1 MDNGR
6 LGMEVVS
13 SDIEKPV
20 LFKSRGKSLF
30 GIFHNAENKSRNVGV
45 ILLNAGLQ
53 YRVGPHRIYVKT
65 ARRLSQLGVSALRL
79 DFPGIGD
86 SEGVVKDIHFDL
98 FDTEDTL
105 RAIDYLTQEE
115 GIEKVVLLGICAGAR
130 NALKTAANDLRV
142 DSIISWSLP
151 IITDM
156 EKFSETNLSN
166 NEAISRIAA
175 KNYLKGWMKKSFSTD
190 AWRRYLSHDNNSP
203 SVKSVLWKLMSGRKI
218 HEDNKYR
225 EFFEAFETFISSKRK
240 ALFVYGEKNDVPK
253 KEFEVKFKELS
264 AGKRHN
270 CEYYIVPGGSHN
282 FLPLEAE
289 RNVIEKTVEWL
300 IQQYGLNKDEL

>member
-1 MDNGR
+1 MDSGR

-13 SDIEKPV
+13 SNMEKAV
-20 LFKSRGKSLF
+20 SFKSRGKNLF
-30 GIFHNAENKSRNVGV
+30 GIFHSAENNIRNVGV
-45 ILLNAGLQ
+45 IFLNAGLQ
-53 YRVGPHRIYVKT
+53 YRVGPHRIYVKA
-65 ARRLSQLGVSALRL
+65 ARRLRQLGFSVLRL

-86 SEGVVKDIHFDL
+86 SEGSIEDIHFDL

-115 GIEKVVLLGICAGAR
+115 GIEKIVLLGICAGAR

-156 EKFSETNLSN
+156 EKFSEAKLSN
-166 NEAISRIAA
+166 NEAISRILA
-175 KNYLKGWMKKSFSTD
+175 KTYLKGWLKKSFSIE
-190 AWRRYLSHDNNSP
+190 AWRRYLSHNSNSP
-203 SVKSVLWKLMSGRKI
+203 SVRSVLWKLLTGRKI

-240 ALFVYGEKNDVPK
+240 ALFVYGERDTVMKE
-253 KEFEVKFKELS
+253 EFEVKFKELS
-264 AGKRHN
+264 KGKRHN
-270 CEYYIVPGGSHN
+270 CEYYVVPNGDHTFTSR
-282 FLPLEAE
+282 EAE
-289 RNVIEKTVEWL
+289 RNIIERIVKWL
-300 IQQYGLNKDEL
+300 IQHYD